1 MPNGKKVLS
10 INLDETAVRA
20 FPGAVKGLVSL
31 SPKMKRCRR
40 IGVHAQPASRSQQ
53 RSCLTHVACLCDVPE
68 IEAVLP
74 HFFIGNESVLPLYVQ
89 RSVTPSLAKN
99 VFLLR
104 RKSAWVNGDIM
115 VTIVKTI
122 AMILK
127 PYQHQYQPI
136 LLWDALKSH
145 LSPSVLRAAG
155 ARGIWTIVIPA
166 KITWLLQPADT
177 HAFAKYKAYLRRAY
191 LNFALASSDGRVG
204 VEQILKAMN
213 EAVRY
218 VFRGNRW
225 SESFTG
231 NGFGRK
237 QTNVRA
243 SIWAH
248 LGLETPT
255 DVPHTLPSLQQFCHI
270 WPQRSDV
277 PIDALFVAFA
287 PQHIRPTQAETPPPQ
302 PDHDS
307 QNDSWVSRLRP
318 RLKRA
323 ASSQLSSQLDPD
335 PLPVSSSTSWPAPPP
350 PAPVSLSPPAPPAAR
365 ARARLRPRP
374 IPPCRR

>member
-1 MPNGKKVLS
+1 
-10 INLDETAVRA
+10 
-20 FPGAVKGLVSL
+20 
-31 SPKMKRCRR
+31 
-40 IGVHAQPASRSQQ
+40 
-53 RSCLTHVACLCDVPE
+53 
-68 IEAVLP
+68 
-74 HFFIGNESVLPLYVQ
+74 
-89 RSVTPSLAKN
+89 
-99 VFLLR
+99 
-104 RKSAWVNGDIM
+104 M
-115 VTIVKTI
+115 V
-122 AMILK
+122 
-127 PYQHQYQPI
+127 
-136 LLWDALKSH
+136 
-145 LSPSVLRAAG
+145 
-155 ARGIWTIVIPA
+155 
-166 KITWLLQPADT
+166 
-177 HAFAKYKAYLRRAY
+177 
-191 LNFALASSDGRVG
+191 
-204 VEQILKAMN
+204 AMN
-213 EAVRY
+213 EAVRH

-225 SESFTG
+225 PESFTG

-237 QTNVRA
+237 QKSVRA

-255 DVPHTLPSLQQFCHI
+255 DVPPTLPSLQQFSHI

-277 PIDALFVAFA
+277 PIGALFAAFA
-287 PQHIRPTQAETPPPQ
+287 PQHNRPPHAEAQRPQ

-318 RLKRA
+318 RLNRA